1 MCIICGM
8 SDFKVYLAP
17 MDGVTDAPLREI
29 LCRHGGYDW
38 CFSEFLRVTD
48 DPLSEKS
55 LLHDVP
61 ELLSGGRT
69 PDGTPLKVQL
79 LGDNP
84 AAMAKSAI
92 LAVRQGALGI
102 DLNFGCPSRFVHH
115 SGSMLLKEP
124 KLLYEITSTVRDAV
138 ADKVPLS
145 VKIRSGFAF
154 KTELPKI
161 VEAVACEGV
170 SEITIHCRTR
180 RELYRKEDLDWT
192 VIAPLH
198 ERYPHVTFVAN
209 GEINS
214 LEDALECSKQSGC
227 SVFMSG
233 RGGLMVPNMGHTIK
247 GSAGPYNN
255 KQILVVLREVFLK
268 FIEMKVEDRV
278 VLARAKQFAGYAR
291 RDNEYMTEFFKGF
304 CRCNDIDRGLDI
316 IDKAIEEFLNESK

>member
-1 MCIICGM
+1 
-8 SDFKVYLAP
+8 

-48 DPLSEKS
+48 EPLSEKS

-61 ELLSGGRT
+61 ELLCGGKT
-69 PDGTPLKVQL
+69 TDGTPLKVQL

-84 AAMAKSAI
+84 VAMAKSAD
-92 LAVRQGALGI
+92 LAIRKGALGI
-102 DLNFGCPSRFVHH
+102 DINFGCPSRFVHH

-124 KLLYEITSTVRDAV
+124 QLLREITLAVRDAV
-138 ADKVPLS
+138 AGRVPLS
-145 VKIRSGFAF
+145 VKIRSGFAL
-154 KTELPKI
+154 KTELPTI
-161 VEAVACEGV
+161 VAAIACEGV

-180 RELYRKEDLDWT
+180 RELYRKEDLDWS
-192 VIAPLH
+192 VISPLH
-198 ERYPHVTFVAN
+198 EQYPDITFVAN

-214 LEDALECSKQSGC
+214 LEDALECSRQSGC

-233 RGGLMVPNMGHTIK
+233 RGGLMVPNMGYTIK

-268 FIEMKVEDRV
+268 FIDMKVENRV

-304 CRCNDIDRGLDI
+304 CRCNDIDLGLGI
-316 IDKAIEEFLNESK
+316 IDKAIEEFSHEGK